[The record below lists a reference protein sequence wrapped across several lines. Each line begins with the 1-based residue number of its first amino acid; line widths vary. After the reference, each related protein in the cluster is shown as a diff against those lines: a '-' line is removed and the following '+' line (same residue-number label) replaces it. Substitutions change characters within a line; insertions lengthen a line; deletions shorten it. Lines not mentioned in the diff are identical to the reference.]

1 MTKEVLKEIDPTKDW
16 VVDDTNIR
24 PDYELTIIKELAKP
38 RVVVLA
44 IPVMFQTIA
53 GRALKLLFP
62 QMTPYTKAHPY
73 SLRWNSNPYYL
84 HNGYWR
90 CSPDIVLEVNETA
103 FYTYLRFYVNEEKV
117 SPPTL
122 YENFLKALREAS
134 RGVICNLSAGEVF
147 SSGWEDEDEEEAA
160 EIPTFLL
167 DEAFTSPFE
176 KIDITMDEFLSF
188 YPTEVVLSFKR
199 VIQMV
204 DTIANEPASGLHFS
218 VLIAGPPGTGKS
230 LFSTLIA
237 KYAAEEK
244 KALVIFASGVSG
256 FEVIH
261 DAIKLFPLVL
271 FIFDECEF
279 LAQNREQRPTKE
291 LIHLMQIL
299 DGYAYKS
306 YASWGIIFTTNR
318 PHTID
323 PAFLRPIRMD
333 ELIELSPI
341 QNGRFGLEIFRY
353 YCKKLGLEAVPELDE
368 RVFEGRTHAECA
380 ALAHKVY
387 RMKKF
392 GKEVSAEEIKSLLK
406 DISKWSRPQKIKGSI
421 EEKTGF

>member
-16 VVDDTNIR
+16 VVDDTNLR
-24 PDYELTIIKELAKP
+24 TDYELTIIKELAKP

-44 IPVMFQTIA
+44 IPVLFQTIA
-53 GRALKLLFP
+53 GRALRLLFP

-73 SLRWNSNPYYL
+73 SLRWNSNPYNL

-90 CSPDIVLEVNETA
+90 CSPDIVLEITETA
-103 FYTYLRFYVNEEKV
+103 FYTYLRFYVNEERV
-117 SPPTL
+117 SPPNL
-122 YENFLKALREAS
+122 YESFLKALREAS

-147 SSGWEDEDEEEAA
+147 SSDWEDEDEEEAA
-160 EIPTFLL
+160 ETPTFLL

-188 YPTEVVLSFKR
+188 YPTEVVLSFRR

-218 VLIAGPPGTGKS
+218 ALIAGPPGTGKS
-230 LFSTLIA
+230 LFSTLLA

-291 LIHLMQIL
+291 LIHIMQLL

-318 PHTID
+318 PHTVD

-341 QNGRFGLEIFRY
+341 QNGHFGLEIFRY
-353 YCKKLGLEAVPELDE
+353 YCKKLGLEAVPELEE
-368 RVFEGRTHAECA
+368 RIFEGRTHAECA

-392 GKEVSAEEIKSLLK
+392 GKEVSVEEIKSLLK